1 MGDHFA
7 VIDVGSNAMRWQI
20 AAVDHPKHYR
30 IVAQDRQPV
39 RLGRQVFQT
48 GKLNAQEV
56 DAALR
61 VFKDFRAAADRYRA
75 KAMRAA
81 GTSALREASDSRKFI
96 NRARAVGI
104 PLEVRSEEHTSE
116 LQSQSNLVCR
126 LLLEKKNELRVR
138 EGKSIETTSRCSD
151 SEWMFHGTTLRFSRE
166 IATAVPDTPMP
177 LVLQFKL

>member
-1 MGDHFA
+1 MPDHFA

-48 GKLNAQEV
+48 GKLNVQAV

-61 VFKDFRAAADRYRA
+61 VLKDFRSAADRYRV
-75 KAMRAA
+75 KAIRAA

-96 NRARAVGI
+96 NRARAGGI
-104 PLEVRSEEHTSE
+104 PLEVLSEQDEA
-116 LQSQSNLVCR
+116 R
-126 LLLEKKNELRVR
+126 LISL
-138 EGKSIETTSRCSD
+138 GIMS
-151 SEWMFHGTTLRFSRE
+151 GLRFHLPLGLFLDIGGGSVELTVADPSNIFLPVQPASRRGSSDRE
-166 IATAVPDTPMP
+166 FSDDRSAAP
-177 LVLQFKL
+177 